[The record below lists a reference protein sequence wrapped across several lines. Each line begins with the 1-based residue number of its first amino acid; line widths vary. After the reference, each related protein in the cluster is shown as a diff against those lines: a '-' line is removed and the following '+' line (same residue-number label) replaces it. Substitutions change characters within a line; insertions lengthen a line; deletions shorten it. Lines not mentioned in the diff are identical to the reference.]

1 MNNRED
7 LRQAIDNFVGSD
19 EKGMLV
25 MGTHQFNKHKSVMAW
40 LNQFRPG
47 SRVLFVIN
55 KMDHIT
61 DSEFIGLRKQP
72 KIGEPVKFH
81 NNTYEFSNF
90 NLLSRTHLRHDYAI
104 VYPIDALVRNKEVKV
119 FEELARMQIG
129 KIFYVTWMDMK
140 TYDFS
145 ILDPYV
151 QCRAYYDIEEEDP
164 AAHQR
169 VLNVCN
175 ASRN

>member
-7 LRQAIDNFVGSD
+7 LRKAIDEFVASD
-19 EKGMLV
+19 DKAILV
-25 MGTHQFNKHKSVMAW
+25 RGTHQYGKHKSVMAW

-47 SRVLFVIN
+47 SKVLFVIN

-61 DSEFIGLRKQP
+61 DSEFIGLKSQP

-90 NLLSRTHLRHDYAI
+90 NLISRTHLQYDYAI
-104 VYPIDALVRNKEVKV
+104 VYPIDALVRQKDTKV
-119 FEELARMQIG
+119 FEVLQRMRIG
-129 KIFYVTWMDMK
+129 KIFYITWTDIK

-145 ILDPYV
+145 VLDPYI
-151 QCRAYYDIEEEDP
+151 QRRAYYDIEKENPEV
-164 AAHQR
+164 HKR
-169 VLNVCN
+169 VLKICDGL
-175 ASRN
+175 R